1 MFSCSNVTLFMIL
14 QLTFSMKRTLKFAIV
29 SVCLSVCLTVC
40 LSGDCLSSCL
50 SVCLTVCLPHCL
62 SVLPCIPH
70 RLSDCPSHPVVA
82 EKETILLLNLGVGGD
97 PNHVRGYLEAK
108 IKFSST
114 GREVQGPVC
123 GEVNSYTAWFACV
136 RQGWL
141 FTMGT
146 GTVGSFG

>member
-1 MFSCSNVTLFMIL
+1 MFSCSYVTLFRIL
-14 QLTFSMKRTLKFAIV
+14 QLTFSMKCTLKFAIV
-29 SVCLSVCLTVC
+29 SVYLSDCLAVCLSVCLSYHV
-40 LSGDCLSSCL
+40 
-50 SVCLTVCLPHCL
+50 
-62 SVLPCIPH
+62 PH

-82 EKETILLLNLGVGGD
+82 EKKTILLLNLGVGGD

-123 GEVNSYTAWFACV
+123 GEVSFHTAWFACM

-141 FTMGT
+141 SATGT